1 MLDMLQTESDW
12 DALPG
17 FLEGLKGSR
26 RTVTRAMAEKLA
38 RRAGRAGRIGTMI
51 DILRRTE
58 RTGVRLDHVALA
70 RQVMRGALQ
79 RAIQSGWS
87 EAGIAWAAKKAG
99 VIMELIEDPAH
110 VPADNERRDWDPRCA
125 PDVVGLAMTLT
136 AFKVLKA
143 GEGEGKR
150 DMLKVEKY
158 AKRVLD
164 LWKNADLHVPESEG
178 SRWWDAN
185 TKLLIWA
192 PVAQGMRWAIRA
204 LGEQSETARRLGT
217 VLRADVEPALR
228 KSERVVEESAPQ
240 REERVGVIMVK
251 EMERVVV

>member
-1 MLDMLQTESDW
+1 MLDLMQTKSDW
-12 DALPG
+12 DAFPS

-26 RTVTRAMAEKLA
+26 RKVTRAMAEKLA
-38 RRAGRAGRIGTMI
+38 RRAGQAGRTGIVI
-51 DILRRTE
+51 EILQRTE

-70 RQVMRGALQ
+70 RHVMRGALQ

-87 EAGIAWAAKKAG
+87 EAGIARAAKQAG
-99 VIMELIEDPAH
+99 VIMELMEDPAH
-110 VPADNERRDWDPRCA
+110 VPADNERRDWDPRRA
-125 PDVVGLAMTLT
+125 PDVVGLAMTLM

-164 LWKNADLHVPESEG
+164 LWKNADLYVPASEG
-178 SRWWDAN
+178 FGWSDAN

-204 LGEQSETARRLGT
+204 LGEQHETARRLGT
-217 VLRADVEPALR
+217 VLRGDVEPVLE

-240 REERVGVIMVK
+240 KEERAGVIMLK
-251 EMERVVV
+251 EMERAVL